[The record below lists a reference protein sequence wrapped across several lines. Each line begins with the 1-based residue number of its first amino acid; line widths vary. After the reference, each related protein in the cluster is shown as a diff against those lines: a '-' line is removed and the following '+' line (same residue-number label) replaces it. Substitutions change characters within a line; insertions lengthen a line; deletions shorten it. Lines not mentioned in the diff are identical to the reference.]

1 MIQLPSSS
9 PPEHVIGISLP
20 MNPEDVDIQEI
31 QEFRQRH
38 HVLSESEK
46 RALEL
51 DILFGNRFDEPDVN
65 IDNENSFSIF

>member
-31 QEFRQRH
+31 QEFRQRN
-38 HVLSESEK
+38 HVLTESEK